1 MKVGDLVRG
10 IHDGE
15 VFIIT
20 RKKKRGYHIVYNSRL
35 NVYWEIPT
43 EHFKAV
49 AEVIGFIMRQ
59 RGEIPVQ

>member
-35 NVYWEIPT
+35 NVYWEIPK
-43 EHFKAV
+43 EHL
-49 AEVIGFIMRQ
+49 EVINESR
-59 RGEIPVQ
+59 